1 MEEADSPTPRPPFV
15 EVKCESSGMRRRFA
29 IGTEAGFAASVINNK
44 LGSVDSVYI
53 EAVKEGEEPI
63 TFGPNSLLVDYGH
76 GWTLHTVTGEGV
88 GRPKPIQ
95 VHHVMVRA
103 TIILFMFSIVVNR
116 AVTTELTILPPPL
129 QHEKTW
135 PEPRI
140 PVTGRQILV
149 IGISPTAEFRSP
161 EFPRPPDSGHR
172 NFPDRRIPVTGFSP
186 TVGFRSPDFPLA
198 CNQLLIPNNQLLTS

>member
-88 GRPKPIQ
+88 VRPKPIQ
-95 VHHVMVRA
+95 VHHVMGSDNLHAAKRVPDQA
-103 TIILFMFSIVVNR
+103 INFIYIGKIVIAFILIFVLGAILALVLENVPR
-116 AVTTELTILPPPL
+116 LIELLE
-129 QHEKTW
+129 QY
-135 PEPRI
+135 
-140 PVTGRQILV
+140 V
-149 IGISPTAEFRSP
+149 
-161 EFPRPPDSGHR
+161 
-172 NFPDRRIPVTGFSP
+172 
-186 TVGFRSPDFPLA
+186 
-198 CNQLLIPNNQLLTS
+198 

>member
-76 GWTLHTVTGEGV
+76 GWTLHTVTGNLWFL
-88 GRPKPIQ
+88 
-95 VHHVMVRA
+95 
-103 TIILFMFSIVVNR
+103 LF
-116 AVTTELTILPPPL
+116 
-129 QHEKTW
+129 
-135 PEPRI
+135 
-140 PVTGRQILV
+140 
-149 IGISPTAEFRSP
+149 
-161 EFPRPPDSGHR
+161 
-172 NFPDRRIPVTGFSP
+172 GFVQTCS
-186 TVGFRSPDFPLA
+186 T
-198 CNQLLIPNNQLLTS
+198 LIF